1 MDPFSI
7 AALVAAVAGA
17 GMQYKASTD
26 AQERQQREI
35 AASLEAQ
42 RTLQMQAEKKAMGAA
57 AEYETPKRAAEQQ
70 QIASDIEQSLM
81 APVSESQAIRS
92 EQQTTQGDVSG
103 DYTTAKAASDL
114 ETVKQAEQLAR
125 LLGKTTSAG
134 RLRMNEGIRL
144 MDTGQA
150 VDQLANFSRG
160 RQGADNIAI
169 QQAGQLDPGQ
179 MFMGSLL
186 QSAGTA
192 GLIGGGGAS
201 AGSSGTG
208 LTMPTSTGLGYD
220 MVPNFSNS
228 FGLKQGAGGIGLK
241 ARQGLSIL
249 G

>member
-1 MDPFSI
+1 MDPFTI

-17 GMQYKASTD
+17 GMQYKASSD

-35 AASLEAQ
+35 SASLEAQ
-42 RTLQMQAEKKAMGAA
+42 RALQMEAEKKAMGAA

-70 QIASDIEQSLM
+70 QIATDIEQSLM

-150 VDQLANFSRG
+150 VDQIAGFSRG
-160 RQGADNIAI
+160 RAGADNIAI

-179 MFMGSLL
+179 MFLGSLL

-192 GLIGGGGAS
+192 GLMGGFGGQ
-201 AGSSGTG
+201 AGTVSGTG
-208 LTMPTSTGLGYD
+208 LKASTGNGMNLFAPSGG
-220 MVPNFSNS
+220 V
-228 FGLKQGAGGIGLK
+228 GLKMGGGIGLK
-241 ARQGLSIL
+241 APSGINLL
-249 G
+249 GV